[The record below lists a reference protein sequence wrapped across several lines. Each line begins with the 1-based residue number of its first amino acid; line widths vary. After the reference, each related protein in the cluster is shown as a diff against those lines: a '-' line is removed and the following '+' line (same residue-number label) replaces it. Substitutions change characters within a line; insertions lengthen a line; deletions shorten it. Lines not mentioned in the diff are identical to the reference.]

1 MLTIDPNGQPGV
13 WYNSAE
19 EVREHIAFLAE
30 TDSDTLADL
39 ACGLLAELEAERGR
53 DRG

>member
-1 MLTIDPNGQPGV
+1 MLTIDPNGKPGV
-13 WYNSAE
+13 WYDSAK
-19 EVREHIAFLAE
+19 EVREHIAFLA
-30 TDSDTLADL
+30 DADPDTLADL